1 MERDVEELGRLV
13 ARARRPVVVTGSGVS
28 VASGLPTYRGP
39 GGLWT
44 TNPEA
49 QHPEG
54 PPGPDV
60 PEDEARAFWDR
71 SWSVWGSLRVAGAA
85 AAPNPAHLALAA
97 WQRAVP
103 DLVVVTQNV
112 DGLDG
117 RAGTDGV
124 VELHGTLWRNRC
136 TRPECGPPW
145 SDHEPHAAAPPC
157 PRCGRPARLDVVMFG
172 EVVDPPT
179 YHRVKRAVKDADLLV
194 VVGTSGLVS
203 PVSDLPW
210 LASDYGVPIAR
221 VDPGPWG
228 GRRLPW
234 AVEVAGP
241 AEVVL
246 PAAVPP
252 SSSDDP
258 LLGRTPLPR

>member
-1 MERDVEELGRLV
+1 MERDVEELGRIV
-13 ARARRPVVVTGSGVS
+13 ARARRPVVVTGSGMS

-49 QHPEG
+49 QHAEG
-54 PPGPDV
+54 PPGPEV
-60 PEDEARAFWDR
+60 PEVEARAFWDR
-71 SWSVWGSLRVAGAA
+71 SWSVWGSLRVAAAA
-85 AAPNPAHLALAA
+85 AAPNAAHRALAEWSA
-97 WQRAVP
+97 RVP
-103 DLVVVTQNV
+103 DLAVVTQNV
-112 DGLDG
+112 DGLDR
-117 RAGTDGV
+117 RAGTTGV
-124 VELHGTLWRNRC
+124 VELHGSLWRDRC
-136 TRPECGPPW
+136 TDAGCGEPW
-145 SDHEPHAAAPPC
+145 ADDVAHPAAPSC
-157 PRCGRPARLDVVMFG
+157 PRCGRPVRLDVVMFG
-172 EVVDPPT
+172 ELVDPPT

-234 AVEVAGP
+234 AVEVAAP
-241 AEVVL
+241 AEAVL
-246 PAAVPP
+246 PEVVGT
-252 SSSDDP
+252 
-258 LLGRTPLPR
+258 LV